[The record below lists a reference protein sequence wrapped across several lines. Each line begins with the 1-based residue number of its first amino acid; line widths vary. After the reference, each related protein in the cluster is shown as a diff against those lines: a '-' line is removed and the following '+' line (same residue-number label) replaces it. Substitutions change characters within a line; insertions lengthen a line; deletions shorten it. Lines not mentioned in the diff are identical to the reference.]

1 MSSEKKSIQLE
12 RKQWRENSLLNV
24 MAVKKLSNEIDK
36 IISNQPVKNM
46 EKKMSEDKLIKSIN
60 DFKKNLKSTTI
71 SIHGK
76 DYATVAPRVAILRRN
91 LGKDLDI
98 KTTLLHHDEK
108 RIVVQA
114 DAYIEG
120 LHVASGLAEEFRA
133 ASRIN
138 QLSALEVAE
147 TSAVGRCCA
156 FLAITNDN
164 IASAEEVDQAINVQ
178 NKIVESEKKLTS
190 ALVDLGKVSHIGSYN
205 SWLSDNKNTMQDLK
219 DLSPKYYSKFLL
231 DFNKIKTQLETKGIV
246 KNG

>member
-1 MSSEKKSIQLE
+1 MT
-12 RKQWRENSLLNV
+12 
-24 MAVKKLSNEIDK
+24 D
-36 IISNQPVKNM
+36 
-46 EKKMSEDKLIKSIN
+46 DKLIKAIN
-60 DFKKNLKSTTI
+60 DFKKNIKSTTI
-71 SIHGK
+71 PIHGK

-98 KTTLLHHDEK
+98 KTTLIHHDDK
-108 RIVVQA
+108 RVIVQA
-114 DAYIEG
+114 DAYIDG
-120 LHVASGLAEEFRA
+120 VHISSGLAEEFRA

-138 QLSALEVAE
+138 NTSALENCE
-147 TSAVGRCCA
+147 SSAVGRCCA

-205 SWLSDNKNTMQDLK
+205 SWITTNKNVMQDLK
-219 DLSPKYYSKFLL
+219 DLSPKYYAKFLL
-231 DFNKIKTQLETKGIV
+231 DFNKIKTQLETNGII

>member
-1 MSSEKKSIQLE
+1 MT
-12 RKQWRENSLLNV
+12 
-24 MAVKKLSNEIDK
+24 D
-36 IISNQPVKNM
+36 
-46 EKKMSEDKLIKSIN
+46 DKLIKAIN
-60 DFKKNLKSTTI
+60 DFKKNIKSTTI
-71 SIHGK
+71 PIHGK

-98 KTTLLHHDEK
+98 KTTLIHHDDK
-108 RIVVQA
+108 RVIVQA
-114 DAYIEG
+114 DAYIDG
-120 LHVASGLAEEFRA
+120 VHVSSGLAEEFRA

-138 QLSALEVAE
+138 NTSALENCE
-147 TSAVGRCCA
+147 SSAVGRCCA

-205 SWLSDNKNTMQDLK
+205 SWITDNKNTMQDLK

-231 DFNKIKTQLETKGIV
+231 DFNKIKTQLETNGII